1 MRIGLGLIT
10 CQTVAGDRRTWT
22 DLYSEAL
29 QLCRLAENLGFDS
42 VWTPEHHFFPDGYMS
57 APLTFAAAAVA
68 VTTRLKVGQ
77 EIMLAPLY
85 DPVHLAEEAATI
97 DQISGGRLMLGVGT
111 GWRREEFDVFAPS
124 WDTRAHQLSECVRVL
139 RGAFG
144 DEPFTFEGEFHTY
157 RDLYVT
163 PKPVQR
169 PSVPILMGA
178 YTDPGIRR
186 AARLGDGY
194 IVPFPGY
201 EEADRRKELALAT
214 VRSAG
219 RDPEKFSF
227 TFHQAF
233 HVTDDCDAF
242 EEALPHL
249 HYMSAQLAQMGEAKG
264 QVTPAVP
271 GVATRE
277 QIDRYRSSIIAGDP
291 ARAAEWV
298 DTFRDHFGDDTIL
311 IARLYLPGL
320 AFERQVRAIELFA
333 KSVLTAPLSPVAIG
347 GA

>member
-29 QLCRLAENLGFDS
+29 QLCRIAEQLGFEL

-68 VTTRLKVGQ
+68 VTTRLEVGQ
-77 EIMLAPLY
+77 EIMFALLY

-97 DQISGGRLMLGVGT
+97 DQISGGRLILGVGT

-124 WDTRAHQLSECVRVL
+124 WDTARISSPNSVRVL

-169 PSVPILMGA
+169 
-178 YTDPGIRR
+178 R
-186 AARLGDGY
+186 ACKSSWARTRIQGSGVRLGSATATSCHSPATKKPTDGK
-194 IVPFPGY
+194 
-201 EEADRRKELALAT
+201 ALALAT

-219 RDPEKFSF
+219 RDPGKFSF

-233 HVTDDCDAF
+233 HITDDCDAF

-277 QIDRYRSSIIAGDP
+277 QIDRYRSSIITGDP

-298 DTFRDHFGDDTIL
+298 NTFRDHFGDDTIL

-320 AFERQVRAIELFA
+320 AFDRQVRAIELFA